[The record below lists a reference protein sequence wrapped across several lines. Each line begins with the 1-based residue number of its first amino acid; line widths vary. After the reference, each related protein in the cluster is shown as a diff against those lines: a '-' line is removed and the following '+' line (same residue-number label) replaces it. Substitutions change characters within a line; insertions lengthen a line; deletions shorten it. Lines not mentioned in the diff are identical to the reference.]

1 MDFVKK
7 KRERERDNLHF
18 KYIKIIEIQ
27 GEKLDMGLHTYTYK
41 YIP

>member
-7 KRERERDNLHF
+7 KKKRERDKLHF

-27 GEKLDMGLHTYTYK
+27 GGKLDMGLHTHTHT
-41 YIP
+41 